1 MMELIKNTRIDFMG
15 KRPIAF
21 FFSGLI
27 IIIGIIGLVEIFLGR
42 ANMGIDFAGGVAI
55 RLRFEGPVKLSE
67 LRDVLVNNGF
77 KDAELQDIPGEN
89 RILIKVKKKVEDIN
103 LLTDGIINAIN
114 KRLPERGYHIDST
127 TEIGPKVGKRLRD
140 DALWAAFM
148 AGIGILIYITLRFR
162 FRFSIGAIL
171 AVIHDVLA
179 IVGIFYLLGK
189 EFNLIILSAILLIAG
204 YSLTDTVV
212 VYDRIR
218 ENLRRNIRDPLKDVI
233 NRSLNE
239 VLSRTL
245 ITSLTTLFSAIAI
258 FIFGGEVLHD
268 FSLAIIIG
276 IIVGTYSS
284 IFVASPV
291 LMFFKEE
298 TILKTR

>member
-1 MMELIKNTRIDFMG
+1 MIELIKSSKIDFMG
-15 KRPIAF
+15 KRPLAF
-21 FFSGLI
+21 LISGLI
-27 IIIGIIGLVEIFLGR
+27 IILGITGLIEIFLGR

-55 RLRFEGPVKLSE
+55 RLRFEKPVRLDE
-67 LRDVLVNNGF
+67 LRDVLAQGGF
-77 KDAELQDIPGEN
+77 KDVELQDIPQEN
-89 RILIKVKKKVEDIN
+89 RILLKVKKKVENIS
-103 LLTDGIINAIN
+103 LLTEEIINAIQ
-114 KRLPERGYHIDST
+114 KGLPDRVYHIDSI
-127 TEIGPKVGKRLRD
+127 TEIGPKVGKRLRN
-140 DALWAAFM
+140 DALLAALM
-148 AGIGILIYITLRFR
+148 AGIGILLYITLRFR
-162 FRFSIGAIL
+162 FRFSIGAIV
-171 AVIHDVLA
+171 ATIHDVLA
-179 IVGIFYLLGK
+179 IVGVFYLLGK

-218 ENLRRNIRDPLKDVI
+218 ENLRKNIRDSLKDVI
-233 NRSLNE
+233 NRSINE
-239 VLSRTL
+239 VLSRTI
-245 ITSLTTLFSAIAI
+245 ITSLTTLFSAIAL
-258 FIFGGEVLHD
+258 FIFGGEVIHD